1 MTKYNAIIIPA
12 VIFYG
17 FLFISPA
24 FSNADTDSPTT
35 ADTGYS
41 KSELGQPAAQGIT
54 VSPQGLTKEVTIQ
67 PEPVLKRIDINRI
80 GSAPNYE
87 TFEGLRLAKYF
98 TIAQRVEIFQEAKP
112 IDAYIM
118 DAKKIRWQ
126 NQNMPWNNPAD
137 FRSQIQP
144 IFTRAYGTEVT
155 MSDPKDKEGQI
166 RYTHDYREIYHNQ
179 FPVYYSAYDHQVNTN
194 YKHEEWDQNDILFM
208 HAKRIPGI
216 DWTETI
222 NFGYRYSTM
231 NAKNDGS
238 TFSYYEIRQTYFT
251 YFSLAPS
258 ERCEWFGQIEY
269 FKSHRPKSDFTY
281 NPDHYFYAAEL
292 RMKSRD
298 LKTSVIP
305 RISYSLDCYLPF
317 KNKFSKYEMQI
328 RIGHDFT
335 NKLNATDTV
344 KANFAFRDD
353 IDNKAPFYDGIMRP
367 VYDMA
372 GWVGNEMRVQYNFY
386 DKLWFQGGLDISAGT
401 NMSEY
406 DNAAFLTGLEYYAP
420 GLIRLD
426 VGYQG
431 NDYYNLA
438 KDGIGKW
445 LSSVYFRCF
454 LFM

>member
-1 MTKYNAIIIPA
+1 
-12 VIFYG
+12 
-17 FLFISPA
+17 
-24 FSNADTDSPTT
+24 
-35 ADTGYS
+35 
-41 KSELGQPAAQGIT
+41 
-54 VSPQGLTKEVTIQ
+54 
-67 PEPVLKRIDINRI
+67 
-80 GSAPNYE
+80 
-87 TFEGLRLAKYF
+87 
-98 TIAQRVEIFQEAKP
+98 
-112 IDAYIM
+112 
-118 DAKKIRWQ
+118 
-126 NQNMPWNNPAD
+126 
-137 FRSQIQP
+137 
-144 IFTRAYGTEVT
+144 
-155 MSDPKDKEGQI
+155 
-166 RYTHDYREIYHNQ
+166 
-179 FPVYYSAYDHQVNTN
+179 
-194 YKHEEWDQNDILFM
+194 M

-344 KANFAFRDD
+344 KANFAFRDE